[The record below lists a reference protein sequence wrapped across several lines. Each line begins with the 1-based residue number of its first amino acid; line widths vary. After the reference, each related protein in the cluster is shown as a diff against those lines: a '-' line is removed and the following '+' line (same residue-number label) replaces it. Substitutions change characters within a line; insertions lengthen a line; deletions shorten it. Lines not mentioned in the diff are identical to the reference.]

1 MLSVKPFLGQVNSST
16 PLSFKT
22 LSMKNVEPDEDLVI
36 QHVWG
41 IRNQYINDSVRDQ
54 LRYSSSFQSCVF
66 ITAALG
72 VEMDVKTK
80 EQKFYQGQ
88 S

>member
-1 MLSVKPFLGQVNSST
+1 
-16 PLSFKT
+16 
-22 LSMKNVEPDEDLVI
+22 MKNIEPDEDLVI